1 MPNLIAFVGHWGYP
15 AIFLVVVLGNVG
27 VPVPEETILGLA
39 GYLVW
44 RGELRLSIVLMIG
57 VLSAVVG
64 DNIGY
69 WLGRKYG
76 RTVIKRH
83 ATTIMP
89 PQKLE
94 SAERLIERYGSYGVF
109 FARFVP
115 VARFMSGPLSGATG
129 LKFTPFFVAN
139 LLGASLYVPLVVGM
153 GYGVGYGLGRRI
165 EALRHITGQVE
176 HIIIVAALII
186 TLLWVGWR
194 FWIKSNF
201 VR

>member
-1 MPNLIAFVGHWGYP
+1 MPNLIALISHWGYP
-15 AIFLVVVLGNVG
+15 AIFLAVVLGNVG

-44 RGELRLSIVLMIG
+44 RGELRFSIVLVVG

-76 RTVIKRH
+76 RTVIERYANK
-83 ATTIMP
+83 IMS
-89 PQKLE
+89 PQRLE
-94 SAERLIERYGSYGVF
+94 SAERLVERYGSYGVF

-129 LKFTPFFVAN
+129 LKFAPFFVAN
-139 LLGASLYVPLVVGM
+139 LIGASLYVPVVVGM
-153 GYGVGYGLGRRI
+153 GYGVGYGLGPRI

-176 HIIIVAALII
+176 HIVLVAALIV
-186 TLLWVGWR
+186 TLLWAGWR
-194 FWIKSNF
+194 FWTKSNF
-201 VR
+201 AK